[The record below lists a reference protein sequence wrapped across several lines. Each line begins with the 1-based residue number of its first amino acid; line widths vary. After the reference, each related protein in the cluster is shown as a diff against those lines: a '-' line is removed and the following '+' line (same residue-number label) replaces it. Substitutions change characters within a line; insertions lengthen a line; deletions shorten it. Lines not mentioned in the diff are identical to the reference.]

1 MIGII
6 ATSRSAFWMGAAVIL
21 GGLMVFHPEGLSAV
35 LPISAGFELAIGL
48 VLLVALTGFL
58 GWLAGWLAGWPS
70 ARDSCAYQAAPTHFR
85 ALVWR

>member
-21 GGLMVFHPEGLSAV
+21 GGLMVFHHEGLSAV

-58 GWLAGWLAGWPS
+58 GWLAGWPS